1 MSRELA
7 DLALDVARA
16 AADLI
21 TAQRAGGVAVAATK
35 TSDIDIVTETDRA
48 AERLIRERLAAVRP
62 DDAFLGEEG
71 DDVPGTSGVRW
82 VIDPI
87 DGTVNF
93 LYGLPQYAVSIA
105 AEQDGEA
112 VAGVVLNAATGAA
125 YLGWVDEEG
134 AHATRDGV
142 PLTGPA
148 PQPLDKMLVA
158 SGFSY
163 DREVRLLQARAMVR
177 FLPQIRDLRRLG
189 SCALDLCH
197 IAEGVLDAY
206 VEEGVNL
213 WDHAA
218 GGLIARAA
226 GARTELFP
234 GAGGLTLLL
243 AAPAAAFEELRAV
256 VLACGFVAGEG
267 PWAEPIER
275 V

>member
-1 MSRELA
+1 MVAGVLSLD
-7 DLALDVARA
+7 DLHR
-16 AADLI
+16 
-21 TAQRAGGVAVAATK
+21 
-35 TSDIDIVTETDRA
+35 
-48 AERLIRERLAAVRP
+48 
-62 DDAFLGEEG
+62 
-71 DDVPGTSGVRW
+71 
-82 VIDPI
+82 
-87 DGTVNF
+87 
-93 LYGLPQYAVSIA
+93 
-105 AEQDGEA
+105 GEA

-125 YLGWVDEEG
+125 YMGWVDEHG
-134 AHATRDGV
+134 LHATRDGV

-163 DREVRLLQARAMVR
+163 DRDVRLLQAEAMVR

-197 IAEGVLDAY
+197 IAEGMLDAY

-243 AAPAAAFEELRAV
+243 AAPAAAFDELRDV
-256 VLACGFVAGEG
+256 VLDCGFVAGEG
-267 PWAEPIER
+267 PRAT
-275 V
+275 VAASV